1 MAHFAKLGA
10 NGKVIQV
17 LTLNNSDMLNADG
30 VEDESVGQQ
39 YLETHNN
46 WPAQM
51 WIQTSYNTNGN
62 QHSGGGTAFRGNY
75 AGIGYTWDEDN
86 EIFWPKKPFTS
97 WTKNISNAN
106 WQAPITSPSITDDG
120 ADPSVWR
127 YSIHWDET
135 AYQADNTKGW
145 KATKQNWDGTTHSD
159 TATYAWNGTAW
170 VAE

>member
-10 NGKVIQV
+10 NSKVIQV

-51 WIQTSYNTNGN
+51 WIQTSYNTHGN
-62 QHSGGGTAFRGNY
+62 QHKNGGTAFRGNY
-75 AGIGYTWDEDN
+75 AGIGYEWDEDN
-86 EIFWPKKPFTS
+86 NIFWPKKPHASWSKNTS
-97 WTKNISNAN
+97 TASWK
-106 WQAPITSPSITDDG
+106 APITYPSVTDDG
-120 ADPSVWR
+120 ADPVVWQWN
-127 YSIHWDET
+127 ITWDEA

-145 KATKQNWDGTTHSD
+145 EGTKRNVDGTDHSD
-159 TATYAWNGTAW
+159 TATYDWNGTAW
-170 VAE
+170 VAQ